1 MNESVTVMFL
11 FSAPD
16 FFDGIV
22 VGGEHAVESNL
33 LTGFNQAKKFA
44 RSAAEWCETV
54 TQRKYIY
61 IHKPEMR
68 LYHILNA
75 TLASNFPVF
84 FFDCDPVS
92 LPISVLLILFV
103 TAGDMHGSRAVVLS

>member
-44 RSAAEWCETV
+44 RSAAE
-54 TQRKYIY
+54 
-61 IHKPEMR
+61 
-68 LYHILNA
+68 
-75 TLASNFPVF
+75 
-84 FFDCDPVS
+84 
-92 LPISVLLILFV
+92 
-103 TAGDMHGSRAVVLS
+103 